1 MNINEWINNKIIII
15 KINKWT
21 NNTSKN
27 KWISKQQ

>member
-1 MNINEWINNKIIII
+1 MKINKWINNKIIII

-21 NNTSKN
+21 NNTNKN